1 MQLST
6 IIFMR
11 FNDPRR
17 LAPRIAV
24 DGLCGV
30 VTQRDL
36 CPASMVD
43 LSSMGL
49 RLERPFDRKTA
60 SRTVQLE
67 IELPEVDEIVW
78 ASGHVTFAH
87 LSPMGGRHEDGQP
100 RLRCRAGIQIQAGA
114 RRDLR
119 LLRDYVFETQRAWQ
133 VAAEAAKRERLYA
146 MLA

>member
-1 MQLST
+1 
-6 IIFMR
+6 
-11 FNDPRR
+11 
-17 LAPRIAV
+17 
-24 DGLCGV
+24 
-30 VTQRDL
+30 
-36 CPASMVD
+36 MVD

-49 RLERPFDRKTA
+49 RIERPFDRKAA

-119 LLRDYVFETQRAWQ
+119 LLRDYVFETQRARQ